1 MNNESDERDAVFL
14 SFDRGIMEISDN
26 KFENNKGIEACI
38 WILINLNTELNPGCT
53 KIKISNIR

>member
-1 MNNESDERDAVFL
+1 MILYRLFFQNLSSDSYIRNTTFMNNESDERDAVFL

-38 WILINLNTELNPGCT
+38 
-53 KIKISNIR
+53 

>member
-1 MNNESDERDAVFL
+1 MNDFISAFFQNLSSDSYIRNTTFMNNESDERDAVFL

-38 WILINLNTELNPGCT
+38 
-53 KIKISNIR
+53 